1 MGSYLELALNKRTHI
16 KHQEEELKQNILPN
30 AVAEAVDLV
39 GGDRSAKRTVFETPK
54 QKIILR
60 YRRQVVETPKV
71 SRLLS
76 DISTEKTRLF
86 EANQQELLELEKRIQ
101 FHREQV
107 EVLEEMKLALLH
119 SPHLKGLELRL
130 KLAQDQ
136 ATKFVPN
143 LSFYL

>member
-1 MGSYLELALNKRTHI
+1 MGSYLELALNKRTEI

-39 GGDRSAKRTVFETPK
+39 GGDRNAKRTVFETSK

-60 YRRQVVETPKV
+60 YRKVLAETSSL
-71 SRLLS
+71 SRITS
-76 DISTEKTRLF
+76 DISAEKTRLF
-86 EANQQELLELEKRIQ
+86 NLNQDELMELEKRIQ
-101 FHREQV
+101 FHQEQI

-119 SPHLKGLELRL
+119 SPQLAALEVRL
-130 KLAQDQ
+130 KLAEDR
-136 ATKFVPN
+136 ATQFVPN